1 VTAAVGVMSTP
12 LVSVVSGGD
21 IAIVEAVRELVEG
34 VLDDLLVLLVWGKG
48 LKVETES
55 VSQ

>member
-1 VTAAVGVMSTP
+1 MSTP

-34 VLDDLLVLLVWGKG
+34 VLDGLLVLLVWGKG
-48 LKVETES
+48 LKVETAS
-55 VSQ
+55 VSR